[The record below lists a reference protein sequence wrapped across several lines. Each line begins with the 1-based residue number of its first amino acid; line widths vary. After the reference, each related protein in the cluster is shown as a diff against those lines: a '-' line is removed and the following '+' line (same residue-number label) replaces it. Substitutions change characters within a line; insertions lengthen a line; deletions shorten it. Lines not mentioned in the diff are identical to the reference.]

1 MTIATLREIEES
13 LLGMDVETLR
23 EMAYRTAH
31 SHITVC
37 ELTSKIGDCAHISA
51 EETRDRVEGLTVTQ
65 LAAIL
70 APTAWMS
77 IEVHRG
83 IGA

>member
-1 MTIATLREIEES
+1 MVYQAAR
-13 LLGMDVETLR
+13 
-23 EMAYRTAH
+23 

-37 ELTSKIGDCAHISA
+37 ELTSKVGDCAHIASD
-51 EETRDRVEGLTVTQ
+51 ETRGRVDGLSVAQ

-77 IEVHRG
+77 IDLHHRLG
-83 IGA
+83 T